1 MKFKFEKE
9 LDYIVG
15 HLRYGHIEG
24 TIEADSLEEAKKKL
38 EEYEKKDLLCEFGKA
53 SNDSIIWKCVCDCG
67 KLNKKS
73 VHMAPADY
81 DMIYLQDI
89 NIVGRCLFLIN
100 NKLKNCCNDC
110 VYCEIVTE
118 TKRRAI
124 PEDKTEVVLVNIK
137 CSHMCVC
144 SKYKKEVQDGR

>member
-1 MKFKFEKE
+1 MVKE
-9 LDYIVG
+9 
-15 HLRYGHIEG
+15 
-24 TIEADSLEEAKKKL
+24 
-38 EEYEKKDLLCEFGKA
+38 
-53 SNDSIIWKCVCDCG
+53 
-67 KLNKKS
+67 LNKKS
-73 VHMAPADY
+73 VNKDTFHHGIIILDKT
-81 DMIYLQDI
+81 
-89 NIVGRCLFLIN
+89 IVGRCLFLIN

-144 SKYKKEVQDGR
+144 SKYQKEV

>member
-1 MKFKFEKE
+1 MVKE
-9 LDYIVG
+9 
-15 HLRYGHIEG
+15 
-24 TIEADSLEEAKKKL
+24 
-38 EEYEKKDLLCEFGKA
+38 
-53 SNDSIIWKCVCDCG
+53 
-67 KLNKKS
+67 LNKKS
-73 VHMAPADY
+73 VNKDTFHHGIIILD
-81 DMIYLQDI
+81 
-89 NIVGRCLFLIN
+89 NNHSREVSFLIN

-124 PEDKTEVVLVNIK
+124 QEDKTEVVLVNIK

>member
-1 MKFKFEKE
+1 MVKE
-9 LDYIVG
+9 
-15 HLRYGHIEG
+15 
-24 TIEADSLEEAKKKL
+24 
-38 EEYEKKDLLCEFGKA
+38 
-53 SNDSIIWKCVCDCG
+53 
-67 KLNKKS
+67 LNKKS

-100 NKLKNCCNDC
+100 NKLKKCCNDC

-124 PEDKTEVVLVNIK
+124 PENKTEVVLVNIK

-144 SKYKKEVQDGR
+144 SRYQKEVQNGR

>member
-1 MKFKFEKE
+1 MKHTLK
-9 LDYIVG
+9 
-15 HLRYGHIEG
+15 
-24 TIEADSLEEAKKKL
+24 SEEARCMFLTLQELTKKQEMLIACTILYYK
-38 EEYEKKDLLCEFGKA
+38 G
-53 SNDSIIWKCVCDCG
+53 I
-67 KLNKKS
+67 NKKS
-73 VHMAPADY
+73 VNKGTSYYGIIILDNNHSWEVP
-81 DMIYLQDI
+81 
-89 NIVGRCLFLIN
+89 FLIN

-124 PEDKTEVVLVNIK
+124 PENKTEVVLVNIK

>member
-1 MKFKFEKE
+1 M
-9 LDYIVG
+9 IAC
-15 HLRYGHIEG
+15 
-24 TIEADSLEEAKKKL
+24 TILYYK
-38 EEYEKKDLLCEFGKA
+38 G
-53 SNDSIIWKCVCDCG
+53 I
-67 KLNKKS
+67 NKKS
-73 VHMAPADY
+73 VNKGTFYYGIIILDNNHSWE
-81 DMIYLQDI
+81 
-89 NIVGRCLFLIN
+89 VSFLIN

-124 PEDKTEVVLVNIK
+124 PENKTEVVLVNIK